1 MASGSIVARIIS
13 QYSDKGSKAAAKDID
28 KLGKQFSGFGK
39 KVAKAFAIGAAAS
52 AAFAVKIGVEAV
64 QAAMEDQKS
73 QAILA
78 NSLKNTTGASE
89 EAIAS
94 VEKYIGR
101 MQMAAGVADTELR
114 TALSKLAAATG
125 DVGQAQTLLGLA
137 LDVSA
142 GSGKDLSSVS
152 AALSKAMGGNYTAIA
167 KLGIKGLDSAS
178 LKGMKLNEVMGKLA
192 DTFKGASATAAG
204 TFQGQVDRLKLGF
217 GEVLEQIGNFLLP
230 YLQKLATIIIEKV
243 VPAVQAWIEQN
254 GTNVIAM
261 FKKVIAYGFA
271 FFSLLWDT
279 FQFVA
284 RNAKIFGA
292 LGAIIVAAIF
302 GSKVAGAVTAFTTAI
317 QAIIKVM
324 GLLRTASLGA
334 AAAEALATG
343 GASAAAGAAAFAVAL
358 VGIGVAVNKFNNSQ
372 NDATSGLDDLNTEF
386 KGISA
391 SADDYTKGLGE
402 LKLKSD
408 KLKGA
413 TDKLSAAEAKNLDLK
428 KALYRLAQLG
438 AVPTSETD
446 PIQLEAARLN
456 LLKQQAVGIEAMTNG
471 MWAFLEAQFATNK
484 QAQRYADILAVIND
498 NKIDQTEVLALGYKW
513 GMPTNAVLDYI
524 KKVTGI
530 KDITIGK
537 DLGAE
542 AASGW
547 DKAKL
552 SLQKYLAELGAGDA
566 AQTAQVEVDLSAKA
580 AADAQAAADAAS
592 KIADDA
598 EKAVADLEKTFA
610 KLGFTTPIA
619 AGNAG
624 GIAES
629 ERLRAIA
636 LAYSS
641 APTATDGATAAAN
654 ASTSA
659 GAGGVNVTVN
669 AGNVVGSQEEL
680 IELVRQGILAGQT
693 NGKSITL
700 NSLAV

>member
-13 QYSDKGSKAAAKDID
+13 QYSDKGSKSARKDID

-39 KVAKAFAIGAAAS
+39 KVAKAFAVGAAAS
-52 AAFAVKIGVEAV
+52 AAFAVKIGVDAV

-114 TALSKLAAATG
+114 TALSKLAGATG
-125 DVGQAQTLLGLA
+125 DVAQAQTLLGLA

-142 GSGKDLSSVS
+142 GSGKSLDAVSS
-152 AALSKAMGGNYTAIA
+152 ALSKAMGGNYTAIA
-167 KLGIKGLDSAS
+167 KLGIKGLDAAS

-261 FKKVIAYGFA
+261 FKKVIAYGVA
-271 FFSLLWDT
+271 FFSMLWDT

-284 RNAKIFGA
+284 KNAKVFAVLGA
-292 LGAIIVAAIF
+292 LIIAAMAGAKTAAAVQALIGAIR
-302 GSKVAGAVTAFTTAI
+302 
-317 QAIIKVM
+317 AIIKIM
-324 GLLRTASLGA
+324 QAFRTATLGA
-334 AAAEALATG
+334 ALAKSLLDG
-343 GASAAAGAAAFAVAL
+343 GLSAAAGALAFGGAL
-358 VGIGVAVNKFNNSQ
+358 VAMGLAANKFNQSQ
-372 NDATSGLDDLNTEF
+372 DSALSGVENLDAGF
-386 KGISA
+386 KGLEVT
-391 SADDYTKGLGE
+391 ADDYTKGLGDLT
-402 LKLKSD
+402 LKTT

-413 TDKLSAAEAKNLDLK
+413 TEKLSAAEAKNLDLK
-428 KALYRLAQLG
+428 KALWRLKQLG

-471 MWAFLEAQFATNK
+471 MWAFLEAQFATNE

-513 GMPTNAVLDYI
+513 GMPTNAVLEYI

-542 AASGW
+542 AATGW

-580 AADAQAAADAAS
+580 ATDAQAAADAAS
-592 KIADDA
+592 KIADEA
-598 EKAVADLEKTFA
+598 EKAVADLDKLFA
-610 KLGFTTPIA
+610 ELGFTVPVA

-654 ASTSA
+654 ASAGA
-659 GAGGVNVTVN
+659 GAGGVTVNVN
-669 AGNVVGSQEEL
+669 AGNVVGSQEDL